1 MTRMKTLACS
11 VGLILVGVA
20 PVAADHSA
28 PRSLRMR
35 AKPSPGSGSA
45 WSPMR
50 WARRIA
56 QATPADG
63 SPAPG
68 ADPAPAGDPAAP
80 APANDQPAQSSDP
93 AAPVDGPPAAAAQAQ
108 PAPAPSPAEPPAAS
122 AEKSGGLSDDELAKL
137 AEQEAKTEVIT
148 VTGSLISRREVDSP
162 SPVSVV
168 DREKLVD
175 AGITNV
181 GDVLQKIPAQGN
193 AINAQNNNGGDGS
206 TRVNLR
212 SLGTAR
218 TLVLLNGRRVVPSG
232 LGADDSVDFG
242 TIPLAM
248 IERVEVLKD
257 GASAIYGSDA
267 IAGVV
272 NVITR
277 SNMNGTEANI
287 YTSTSNRADGTSYD
301 LSFVTG
307 HSSDRGNITFSGGY
321 QNQRPVMAGD
331 REFSRQTY
339 VYDFNCTP
347 AMQAAG
353 ACTQATFTGSPSS
366 PSGRIN
372 TMPNSGPP
380 VSIAGCN
387 TQFCTADGNGGF
399 RNFIQPSGANL
410 GDNYNF
416 QTLNYL
422 LTPSSRINLF
432 SNGRYDITRNVHGFF
447 EGQFNSRKSTQ
458 QLAEEP
464 ISTSLTDTPIS
475 RDSIYNPFGQ
485 DVVDYSRRLTEFGVR
500 SFNQDVNTNRL
511 VVGLTGNL
519 PEEVPALKNWKWEAS
534 YNYGRTDGTN
544 ALHGD
549 LILSHL
555 ANALGPSFRD
565 AQGPHCGTSGN
576 VIDGCVPLDL
586 LHPNSG
592 NITPDA
598 INYLTFTG
606 TTSGFNEQHTA
617 LATASGKL
625 IDLPNH
631 GDISLAVGGDYR
643 FERAGFQP
651 DPLTSTGDTTGPA
664 TEPTLGSY
672 HTFEGFGELSIVP
685 ISGGDTLKW
694 VEINAAGRAYDYN
707 TFGSGV
713 TGKVSGLVRTT
724 GGIALRG
731 TYGTAFRAPNIS
743 ELFLG
748 QTDTFPNTADPC
760 DTLPP
765 GSKKPV
771 TLDAMVQSVCA
782 GNTPAGGVPMGS
794 VFGSIQ
800 QRAKIGGNPDLQPE
814 KGTVGTAGVVYE
826 PLAGLALT
834 LDYWHISID
843 NAITNL
849 PAATILSQC
858 YDGGLEKFCNLV
870 VRDPMSHAIS
880 HIFDLNQNVGS
891 FQTSGL
897 DFSAAYQ
904 YRLPGAGAFRH
915 AVEGTYLFKNNIDT
929 GTVDPVT
936 GKEQVLHARGFFDL
950 GVNPDLKF
958 NVFTT
963 WRHPSGVGGGFSVRF
978 VDSFQECDS
987 NNCNDPSNARRQ
999 VSKYADGDVFV
1010 DYALKTAQGTTQI
1023 AVGANNVANTS
1034 PPLIYNGPVLNTSES
1049 AYSFMGRQFYV
1060 RLSQL
1065 F

>member
-20 PVAADHSA
+20 PVAADNTA

-35 AKPSPGSGSA
+35 AAPAPGSG

-56 QATPADG
+56 QAAPAAD
-63 SPAPG
+63 PASATDP
-68 ADPAPAGDPAAP
+68 PAPAGDPP
-80 APANDQPAQSSDP
+80 APGSAEGNH
-93 AAPVDGPPAAAAQAQ
+93 PPAPGAQAEPAQ
-108 PAPAPSPAEPPAAS
+108 PAAQGQPEPPAAS
-122 AEKSGGLSDDELAKL
+122 VEKPGGLSDEELAKL

-148 VTGSLISRREVDSP
+148 VTGSLISRKEVDSP

-193 AINAQNNNGGDGS
+193 ALNAQNNNGGDGS

-218 TLVLLNGRRVVPSG
+218 TLVLLNGRRVVASG

-277 SNMNGTEANI
+277 SNMTGTEANI
-287 YTSTSNRADGTSYD
+287 YTSTSNRADGTNYD

-321 QNQRPVMAGD
+321 QNQKPVMAGD
-331 REFSRQTY
+331 RDFSKQTY
-339 VYDFNCTP
+339 VYDFSCTA
-347 AMQAAG
+347 AMQATGECA
-353 ACTQATFTGSPSS
+353 QATFTGSPSS

-372 TMPNSGPP
+372 TQPSSGPP
-380 VSIAGCN
+380 ISIPGCN

-399 RNFIQPSGANL
+399 RNFIQPSGSSL

-422 LTPSSRINLF
+422 LTPSTRINLF
-432 SNGRYDITRNVHGFF
+432 SNGHYDITKNVHGFF
-447 EGQFNSRKSTQ
+447 EGQFNSRKSEQ

-464 ISTSLTDTPIS
+464 ISTTLFDIPIS
-475 RDSIYNPFGQ
+475 KDNIYNPFGQ
-485 DVVDYSRRLTEFGVR
+485 DIVDYDRRLTEFGVR
-500 SFNQDVNTNRL
+500 SASQEVNTTRL
-511 VVGLTGNL
+511 VVGLNGNVA
-519 PEEVPALKNWKWEAS
+519 EDVPVLKNWKWETS

-544 ALHGD
+544 SLRGD

-565 AQGPHCGTSGN
+565 AQGAHCGTPGN
-576 VIDGCVPLDL
+576 AIGGCVPLDL
-586 LHPNSG
+586 LHPGSG

-606 TTSGFNEQHTA
+606 TTAGFNEQHTA

-625 IDLPNH
+625 LDLPNH
-631 GDISLAVGGDYR
+631 GDVSLAVGGDYR

-651 DPLTSTGDTTGPA
+651 DPLTATGDTTGVA

-672 HTFEGFGELSIVP
+672 HTFEAFSELSVVP
-685 ISGGDTLKW
+685 LSGGDVLKW
-694 VEINAAGRAYDYN
+694 VEVNAAGRAYDYN

-713 TGKVSGLVRTT
+713 TGKVSGLVRTV
-724 GGIALRG
+724 GGLAVRG
-731 TYGTAFRAPNIS
+731 TYGTAFRAPNVS
-743 ELFLG
+743 ELFAG
-748 QTDTFPNTADPC
+748 QADSFPNIADPC
-760 DTLPP
+760 DAQPP
-765 GSKKPV
+765 GQKGPAP
-771 TLDAMVQSVCA
+771 LDPMVQKVCS

-800 QRAKIGGNPDLQPE
+800 QRARVGGNPNLQPE
-814 KGTVGTAGVVYE
+814 KGTVGTAGIVYE
-826 PLAGLALT
+826 PLTGLALT
-834 LDYWHISID
+834 ADYWHINID

-849 PAATILSQC
+849 QVSTILAQC
-858 YDGGLEKFCNLV
+858 YEGGIDKFCDLV
-870 VRDPMSHAIS
+870 QRDPMTHVIS
-880 HIFDLNQNVGS
+880 HIVDLNQNVGA

-904 YRLPGAGAFRH
+904 YHVAAAGTFRH

-929 GTVDPVT
+929 GTVDPTT
-936 GKEQVLHARGFFDL
+936 GKEQILHGRGFFDL

-963 WRHPSGVGGGFSVRF
+963 WHHPSGAGAGFNVRF
-978 VDSFQECDS
+978 VDSFQECNN
-987 NNCNDPSNARRQ
+987 NNCNDPTNARRQ

-1010 DYALKTAQGTTQI
+1010 DYGIKTSQGTTQV
-1023 AVGANNVANTS
+1023 AVGVNNVANTS

>member
-1 MTRMKTLACS
+1 MKTLACS
-11 VGLILVGVA
+11 AGLILLGVV
-20 PVAADHSA
+20 PVSADNSA
-28 PRSLRMR
+28 PSSLRMR
-35 AKPSPGSGSA
+35 TRPSPGSG

-56 QATPADG
+56 QAAPAG
-63 SPAPG
+63 GQPASTDDPPP
-68 ADPAPAGDPAAP
+68 ASDPAPAPADA
-80 APANDQPAQSSDP
+80 QPAQGGAPP
-93 AAPVDGPPAAAAQAQ
+93 AASGDQPAAAAE
-108 PAPAPSPAEPPAAS
+108 PAPAQGQTGAPAATV
-122 AEKSGGLSDDELAKL
+122 EKPATGLSDEELAKL

-148 VTGSLISRREVDSP
+148 VTGSLINRKEVDSP

-168 DREKLVD
+168 DREKLQD

-206 TRVNLR
+206 TRINLR

-232 LGADDSVDFG
+232 TGADDSVDFG

-277 SNMNGTEANI
+277 SNVNGTEASA
-287 YTSTSNRADGTSYD
+287 YTSTSSRGDGTNYD

-321 QNQRPVMAGD
+321 QNQQPIMAGD
-331 REFSRQTY
+331 RDFSRQTFS
-339 VYDFNCTP
+339 YDFTCTS
-347 AMQAAG
+347 AQQAAG
-353 ACTQATFTGSPSS
+353 KCNPATFTGSPSS

-372 TMPNSGPP
+372 TQPNGGPP
-380 VSIAGCN
+380 LNIVGCN

-399 RNFIQPSGANL
+399 RNFLQPSGANL

-422 LTPSSRINLF
+422 LTPSTRINLF
-432 SNGRYDITRNVHGFF
+432 SNGHYDITRNLHGFY

-475 RDSIYNPFGQ
+475 KDSLYNSFGQ

-500 SFNQDVNTNRL
+500 TAGQDVNTTRL
-511 VVGLTGNL
+511 VVGLTGNVS
-519 PEEVPALKNWKWEAS
+519 EDVPVLKNWKWETS
-534 YNYGRTDGTN
+534 YNYGRTDATN
-544 ALHGD
+544 SLHGD

-555 ANALGPSFRD
+555 ANALGPSFQD
-565 AQGPHCGTSGN
+565 ADGAHCGTPGA
-576 VIDGCVPLDL
+576 VIDGCIPLDL
-586 LHPNSG
+586 LHPGSG
-592 NITPDA
+592 KITPEA

-625 IDLPNH
+625 VDLPNH
-631 GDISLAVGGDYR
+631 GDISLAVGADYR

-651 DPLTSTGDTTGPA
+651 DPLTATGDTTGNV
-664 TEPTLGSY
+664 TEPTLGAY

-685 ISGGDTLKW
+685 ISGGETIRW
-694 VEINAAGRAYDYN
+694 VEVNAAGRAYDYN

-713 TGKVSGLVRTT
+713 TGKVSGLIRTA
-724 GGIALRG
+724 GGLALRG
-731 TYGTAFRAPNIS
+731 TLGTAFRAPNVS
-743 ELFLG
+743 ELFAGQADSFQNLG
-748 QTDTFPNTADPC
+748 DPC

-765 GSKKPV
+765 GAKQPKQ
-771 TLDAMVQSVCA
+771 LDPKVQSVCS
-782 GNTPAGGVPMGS
+782 GTTTAGGVPMGS

-800 QRAKIGGNPDLQPE
+800 QRAKLGGNPDLQPE

-826 PLAGLALT
+826 PLAGVALT
-834 LDYWHISID
+834 LDYWHINID

-849 PAATILSQC
+849 PAATILAQC
-858 YDGGLEKFCNLV
+858 YQTGNDKFCSDI

-891 FQTSGL
+891 FDTSGL
-897 DFSAAYQ
+897 DFSASYQ
-904 YRLPGAGAFRH
+904 YRLAAAGTFRH
-915 AVEGTYLFKNNIDT
+915 SFEGTYLFKNNVDT
-929 GTVDPVT
+929 GTVDPKT
-936 GKEQVLHARGFFDL
+936 MQEQVLHGRGFFDL

-963 WRHPSGVGGGFSVRF
+963 WHHPSGVGAGFNLRF
-978 VDSFQECDS
+978 VDSFQECDN

-1010 DYALKTAQGTTQI
+1010 NYAIKSSQGTTQL

-1034 PPLIYNGPVLNTSES
+1034 PPLIFNGPVLNTSETL
-1049 AYSFMGRQFYV
+1049 YSFMGRQFYV

>member
-1 MTRMKTLACS
+1 MKTLACS

-20 PVAADHSA
+20 PVAADNNP

-35 AKPSPGSGSA
+35 AATAPGSR

-50 WARRIA
+50 WAKRIA
-56 QATPADG
+56 QAG
-63 SPAPG
+63 QPG
-68 ADPAPAGDPAAP
+68 TTDPAPSGDPPAPPADPSAQGAPEAPSPPAAP
-80 APANDQPAQSSDP
+80 ARPEA
-93 AAPVDGPPAAAAQAQ
+93 
-108 PAPAPSPAEPPAAS
+108 PAAS
-122 AEKSGGLSDDELAKL
+122 AEKSGGLSDEELAKL

-148 VTGSLISRREVDSP
+148 VTGSLISRKEVDSP

-168 DREKLVD
+168 DREKLQD

-181 GDVLQKIPAQGN
+181 GDVLQRIPAQGN

-206 TRVNLR
+206 TRINLR
-212 SLGTAR
+212 SIGTAR
-218 TLVLLNGRRVVPSG
+218 TLVLLNGRRVVSSG

-242 TIPLAM
+242 TIPMAM

-277 SNMNGTEANI
+277 SNMNGTEANA
-287 YTSTSNRADGTSYD
+287 YTSTSNRGDGTNYD

-321 QNQRPVMAGD
+321 QNQHPVMAGD
-331 REFSRQTY
+331 RDFSKQTY
-339 VYDFNCTP
+339 VYDFDCTA
-347 AMQAAG
+347 AMQATG
-353 ACTQATFTGSPSS
+353 QCTQATFTGSPSS

-372 TMPNSGPP
+372 TQPSSGPP
-380 VSIAGCN
+380 VPVPGCN
-387 TQFCTADGNGGF
+387 TQFCTADSNSGF
-399 RNFIQPSGANL
+399 RNYIQPTGAKL

-422 LTPSSRINLF
+422 LTPSDRVNLF
-432 SNGRYDITRNVHGFF
+432 TNGHYDITKNVHGFF

-464 ISTSLTDTPIS
+464 ISTTLFDAPIS
-475 RDSIYNPFGQ
+475 KDNKYNPFGE
-485 DVVDYSRRLTEFGVR
+485 DIVDYNRRLTEFGVR
-500 SFNQDVNTNRL
+500 SASQEVNTTRL
-511 VVGLTGNL
+511 VVGVNGNVS
-519 PEEVPALKNWKWEAS
+519 EDVPTLKNWKWEAS

-544 ALHGD
+544 SLKGD

-555 ANALGPSFRD
+555 RNALGPSFSD
-565 AQGPHCGTSGN
+565 AMGDHCGTQGKP
-576 VIDGCVPLDL
+576 IAGCVPLDL
-586 LHPNSG
+586 LHPGAN
-592 NITPDA
+592 NKITSDA

-631 GDISLAVGGDYR
+631 GDVSLAIGGDYR

-651 DPLTSTGDTTGPA
+651 DPLTATGDTTGVA
-664 TEPTLGSY
+664 TEATLGSY
-672 HTFEGFGELSIVP
+672 HTFEGFGELSVVP
-685 ISGGDTLKW
+685 ISGGETLKW
-694 VEINAAGRAYDYN
+694 VEVNAAGRAYDYN

-713 TGKVSGLVRTT
+713 TGKVSGLVRTV
-724 GGIALRG
+724 GGVALRG
-731 TYGTAFRAPNIS
+731 TIGTAFRAPNVS
-743 ELFLG
+743 ELFAG
-748 QTDTFPNTADPC
+748 QADTFPNNADPC
-760 DTLPP
+760 DAQPLGQRAPAP
-765 GSKKPV
+765 LDPNVQRVCSGS
-771 TLDAMVQSVCA
+771 S
-782 GNTPAGGVPMGS
+782 PAGGVPMGT

-800 QRAKIGGNPDLQPE
+800 QRAKVGGNPDLKPE
-814 KGTVGTAGVVYE
+814 KGTVGTAGIVYE

-834 LDYWHISID
+834 LDYWHINID

-849 PAATILSQC
+849 PASTILDQC
-858 YDGGLEKFCNLV
+858 YQGGIDKFCQQV
-870 VRDPMSHAIS
+870 QRDPMTHVIS
-880 HIFDLNQNVGS
+880 HIIDLNQNVGS
-891 FQTSGL
+891 FDTSGL
-897 DFSAAYQ
+897 DFSASYQ
-904 YRLPGAGAFRH
+904 YHLAAAGTFRH
-915 AVEGTYLFKNNIDT
+915 SVEGTYLFKNNIDT
-929 GTVDPVT
+929 GTVDPAT
-936 GKEQVLHARGFFDL
+936 GKEQVLHGRGFFDL
-950 GVNPDLKF
+950 GVNPDLKV

-963 WRHPSGVGGGFSVRF
+963 WRHPSGVGAGFAVRF
-978 VDSFQECDS
+978 VDSYQECNN
-987 NNCNDPSNARRQ
+987 NNCNVATNARRE

-1010 DYALKTAQGTTQI
+1010 DYGLKSNQGTTMI

-1034 PPLIYNGPVLNTSES
+1034 PPLIFNGPVLNSSES
-1049 AYSFMGRQFYV
+1049 AYSFLGRQFYV